1 MPGGWAPR
9 RWVRSGRHQDT
20 VTSKLALLGVIEDE
34 SMINPRLYDDIKAE
48 ISALQ
53 SGGAMKNTY
62 ASRFKGVYRSKS
74 KTSPWKATIWI
85 DGKLHDL

>member
-1 MPGGWAPR
+1 
-9 RWVRSGRHQDT
+9 
-20 VTSKLALLGVIEDE
+20 
-34 SMINPRLYDDIKAE
+34 
-48 ISALQ
+48 
-53 SGGAMKNTY
+53 MKNTY